1 MAYQRKTADILVV
14 QGNYGYG
21 FDDECTELTWKEVR
35 ARLKEYRANGTGV
48 YRVVKRREKIDAQTL
63 KNCGIITSLKQ
74 PT

>member
-1 MAYQRKTADILVV
+1 MAYQRKTEDVFVV

-21 FDDECTELTWKEVR
+21 FDDECAELTWKEVR

-63 KNCGIITSLKQ
+63 KTEL
-74 PT
+74 